1 MEHGGVSKAERLA
14 QVREMRKGRVDLKG
28 KPLPG
33 YAKNLE
39 AVDAEIARLES
50 EIAEGAK

>member
-1 MEHGGVSKAERLA
+1 MEHGGVSKAVRLE
-14 QVREMRKGRVDLKG
+14 QIREMRKGRVDLKG

-33 YAKNLE
+33 YAKNIA

-50 EIAEGAK
+50 EIAEGAE

>member
-1 MEHGGVSKAERLA
+1 MEHGDVTVQERLD

-33 YAKNLE
+33 YKKNVEML
-39 AVDAEIARLES
+39 DS
-50 EIAEGAK
+50 EIERLTKAGAK